1 MNIFVTDPDPR
12 VSAQVLP
19 DKHIVK
25 MPLETCQMASV
36 IFSKYHWDWGTIN
49 KKDGTPYRTT
59 GGFRNHPCTVWAAS
73 SKANFA
79 WMLHHGFD
87 LMWEYQKRFGKEHG
101 CFQTMCQAMTIYH
114 DRLKDVDGSIYDYKD
129 AKDFARAMPDEFKY
143 DDTIDTFTA
152 YKRYIASKPWVKD
165 NYRRIPERK
174 PDWI

>member
-79 WMLHHGFD
+79 WML
-87 LMWEYQKRFGKEHG
+87 LTVLTL
-101 CFQTMCQAMTIYH
+101 C
-114 DRLKDVDGSIYDYKD
+114 GSIRKGLVRSMDV
-129 AKDFARAMPDEFKY
+129 
-143 DDTIDTFTA
+143 
-152 YKRYIASKPWVKD
+152 SKPCAKQ
-165 NYRRIPERK
+165 
-174 PDWI
+174 